1 MENKIE
7 FIETIG
13 KIVVFIMILL
23 SVFLFT
29 VKTKNKLS
37 NRLFGMYLL
46 VIAFDLIGLFTNKTI
61 DYPNIHILK
70 ISSSLLQLPLFY
82 LYVLSACYTN
92 FKIKKT
98 HIIHSFLFLLFVF
111 IFKITALSGQ
121 SFLFY
126 EVIGELQ
133 FFGYI
138 IAIFFVLKKYKTL
151 YLENYSNA
159 NYAIYKWI
167 FQITVFA
174 CVAHSLVL
182 IRWYLSNS
190 PYQQYILNINT
201 LISVCV
207 LLITIFFVLKA
218 LYQPELFTG
227 INMNLKPVKSIIEKN
242 TSKTVIQKSTSENQ
256 YLKELTSFME
266 TEKPY
271 LDFELTLQKLASQLN
286 ISEKELSI
294 LINHHLGKHFFD
306 FINEYR
312 INEAKI
318 ILENPD
324 EEGTTILEILYQV
337 GFNSKSSFYT
347 AFKKT
352 TNQTPTQFRKE
363 AFSH

>member
-1 MENKIE
+1 M
-7 FIETIG
+7 
-13 KIVVFIMILL
+13 
-23 SVFLFT
+23 
-29 VKTKNKLS
+29 
-37 NRLFGMYLL
+37 
-46 VIAFDLIGLFTNKTI
+46 
-61 DYPNIHILK
+61 
-70 ISSSLLQLPLFY
+70 
-82 LYVLSACYTN
+82 
-92 FKIKKT
+92 
-98 HIIHSFLFLLFVF
+98 FLLFVF
-111 IFKITALSGQ
+111 IFKITAFSGQ
-121 SFLFY
+121 SLLFY
-126 EVIGELQ
+126 EVIRERQ
-133 FFGYI
+133 FFSYI
-138 IAIFFVLKKYKTL
+138 ITVFFVLKKYKTL

-167 FQITVFA
+167 FQITVYA
-174 CVAHSLVL
+174 CIAHSFVL

-190 PYQQYILNINT
+190 LYQQYILNINT

-242 TSKTVIQKSTSENQ
+242 TSKIIIQKSTSENQ
-256 YLKELTSFME
+256 YLKKLTSFME

-271 LDFELTLQKLASQLN
+271 LDFELTLQRLASQLN

-324 EEGTTILEILYQV
+324 EEDITILEILYQV

-347 AFKKT
+347 AFKKN
-352 TNQTPTQFRKE
+352 TNLTPTQFRKE
-363 AFSH
+363 ALSQ